1 MILKAQ
7 LQCTGL
13 VLTSRTDMAEKVAV
27 RGYFSFAQ
35 GVDGATFHVSSPAGS
50 DVGESPVE
58 AL

>member
-1 MILKAQ
+1 
-7 LQCTGL
+7 
-13 VLTSRTDMAEKVAV
+13 MAEKVAV